1 MKDNIHLISKW
12 QLFLLLPVFSILFA
26 TGGYI
31 YYQYSLHRILTEKG
45 EELKVISQLKADQI
59 EQWVKERMSETDYF
73 STTSGIVDNIKDL
86 NNDKYNQTAKKYL
99 LSSLSSIK
107 KNHGYDEIFIFSGT
121 KELLFSLNGENKF
134 IDSTLENRIDSSIV
148 QNKAAFNDFYYCK
161 AHKKIHLDLIAPV
174 KVYGENA
181 PIAYLVMQIDPN
193 NFLFPLIQSW
203 PIPSK
208 TSETLIFRKEANSVL
223 FLNQLRHKENSALT
237 IRVPYTNTEVVAV
250 KIAMGQYGM
259 NEGKDYRG
267 NAVVTYSLPITG
279 TPWIMVA
286 KTDKREIY
294 AELNFK
300 GIVIT
305 LIVLLLILLFGASL
319 AWFYNHKQKS
329 VYMKLFLSEKQ
340 LLEKE
345 EEFRTT
351 LYSIGDGVITAD
363 AYGNIRRLNFVAEEL
378 TGWKEQEA
386 FGKKLTEIF
395 RIINEETRNEVEN
408 PVEKVLRDGLI
419 VGLANHTL
427 LISKEGKETPIADSG
442 APIKDKSGKIIGVVL
457 VFRDQTIER
466 LAETKLRDS
475 EYHYRL
481 LFESNPQ
488 PMWVY
493 DTRTLKF
500 LAVNDF
506 AISKYGYTKDQF
518 LSMNLYDI
526 RPSEEFTKVQ
536 DNLLQEKGVIQK
548 SGVWKHLLQDGTI
561 IMVEIYSHSIIFN
574 HREARLVFAYDV
586 TERLE
591 VEKALKEREKLLT
604 ETGKIAKIGGWEFDA
619 VTFEGTWTE
628 EIAHIYDLDPAMKT
642 NVEIGLSYY
651 TSDSKDKIKYAIN
664 EAIQHQTPYDI
675 ELEMVTQKNNHKWVR
690 TIGQPIVEDG
700 KVVRVRGAFQDI
712 TESVKMK
719 GELGDS
725 EERYRSIFNNVHTTM
740 LLLDPLDGA
749 IIDAN
754 PAACNFYGYGYEELI
769 HKNISEI
776 NLTPN
781 EELLNAFEQASDA
794 RQNQFFFK
802 HRLADGQLK
811 DVEVFSG
818 KITIQQKDLLYSLI
832 HDITERKKAEKE
844 LKKLSLAV
852 EHSPV
857 SIVITDAKGNIE
869 YVNPIFCEITGYS
882 SEEVIGINPR
892 ILKSGKMS
900 VELYQDLWDKIQT
913 GQTWRGELLNTNKFG
928 EFYWV
933 NISISSIIDQKG
945 QITNYVAVAEDITAK
960 KKVDEELVKAKVKAE
975 ENDRLKSAFLAN
987 MSHEI
992 RTPMNGILGFAE
1004 LLRDTKLTGEDQ
1016 QEYIGIIELSGHR
1029 MLNIINDIVDIS
1041 KIEAGQM
1048 ETKMEEI
1055 ELNALLNHLYIFF
1068 KPEAGGK
1075 GIKLLLSLDGG
1086 MAEPIIL
1093 TDRTKL
1099 GQVIT
1104 NLIKNAIKFTVSGVI
1119 QFGYVL
1125 KENRIEFFVKD
1136 TGSGIPAEHH
1146 SKIFER
1152 FIQGDTSLSRNYEGA
1167 GLGLSISQAYVNM
1180 LGGKMW
1186 LESEV
1191 GTGSTFFFDIPAN
1204 SVATVKE
1211 MRKSITTVNK
1221 RTEPIHILIAE
1232 DDNVSLL
1239 YLKKCLEGLNADFYY
1254 ARNGQEAVDAVK
1266 SIPNLDL
1273 VIMDIKMPVMGGFEA
1288 TRLIKQFRV
1297 DLPVIAQ
1304 TAYAF
1309 TEDVKMAKLAGC
1321 DDFIAKP
1328 VNKEDLLEM
1337 IYKHIQHQ

>member
-1 MKDNIHLISKW
+1 MKDKIHLISKW
-12 QLFLLLPVFSILFA
+12 QVLLLLLVFSILLA

-31 YYQYSLHRILTEKG
+31 YYQYSLYRILTEKG
-45 EELKVISQLKADQI
+45 DELKVISQLKADQI
-59 EQWVKERMSETDYF
+59 EQWVKERMSETEYF
-73 STTSGIVDNIKDL
+73 STTSEIVNNIRDL
-86 NNDKYNQTAKKYL
+86 KNDKFNQSAINHL

-107 KNHGYDEIFIFSGT
+107 KNHGYDEIFIFLNT
-121 KELLFSLNGENKF
+121 KELLFSLNGENKL

-161 AHKKIHLDLIAPV
+161 VHKKIHLDLIAPV
-174 KVYGENA
+174 KSSGDNV
-181 PIAYLVMQIDPN
+181 PIAYLVMRIDPN
-193 NFLFPLIQSW
+193 NFLFPLIESW

-208 TSETLIFRKEANSVL
+208 TSEMLIFRKEANSVL
-223 FLNQLRHKENSALT
+223 FLNQLRHKENRNLT

-250 KIAMGQYGM
+250 KIALGQYGLT
-259 NEGKDYRG
+259 EGDDYQG
-267 NAVVTYSLPITG
+267 VAVVAYSIPITG

-286 KTDKREIY
+286 KTDKHEIF
-294 AELNFK
+294 ADLNFK

-329 VYMKLFLSEKQ
+329 VYMKLFLSEKE

-378 TGWKEQEA
+378 TGWKEYDA
-386 FGKKLTEIF
+386 FGKKLTEVF
-395 RIINEETRNEVEN
+395 RIINEDTRNEVEN
-408 PVEKVLRDGLI
+408 PVEKVLRNGLI

-442 APIKDKSGKIIGVVL
+442 ALIKDKSGKIIGVVL

-493 DTRTLKF
+493 DTGTLKF

-506 AISKYGYTKDQF
+506 AISKYGYTREQF

-526 RPSEEFTKVQ
+526 RPREEFTKIQ
-536 DNLLQEKGVIQK
+536 NNILQEKGVIQK
-548 SGVWKHLLQDGTI
+548 SGVWKHQLRDGTI
-561 IMVEIYSHSIIFN
+561 ILVEIYSHSIIFN
-574 HREARLVFAYDV
+574 HSEARLVFAYDV

-591 VEKALKEREKLLT
+591 MEEALKEREKLLT
-604 ETGKIAKIGGWEFDA
+604 ETGKIAKVGGWEFDA

-628 EIAHIYDLDPAMKT
+628 EIAHIYDLDTGKKT
-642 NVEIGLSYY
+642 NVEIALNFY
-651 TSDSKDKIKYAIN
+651 TSDSKKKIQYAIN
-664 EAIQHQTPYDI
+664 EAIKHQVPYDI

-719 GELGDS
+719 RELADS
-725 EERYRSIFNNVHTTM
+725 EERYRSIFNNLHTTM
-740 LLLDPLDGA
+740 LLLDPHDGA

-754 PAACNFYGYGYEELI
+754 PAACNFYGFGYEELI

-776 NLTPN
+776 NLTTN
-781 EELLNAFEQASDA
+781 EELLKAFEQSDA
-794 RQNQFFFK
+794 SQKQFFSK
-802 HRLADGQLK
+802 HRLADGQVR
-811 DVEVFSG
+811 DVEIFSG
-818 KITIQQKDLLYSLI
+818 NIVVQQKDLLYSLI

-852 EHSPV
+852 EHSPA

-900 VELYQDLWDKIQT
+900 AELYQNLWNKIQS

-945 QITNYVAVAEDITAK
+945 QIANFVAVAEDITAK

-1068 KPEAGGK
+1068 KPEAEK
-1075 GIKLLLSLDGG
+1075 KRLKLTLSLDPSV
-1086 MAEPIIL
+1086 AEPIIMS
-1093 TDRTKL
+1093 DRTKL
-1099 GQVIT
+1099 AQVIT

-1125 KENRIEFFVKD
+1125 KDKKIEFFVKD
-1136 TGSGIPAEHH
+1136 TGTGIPPEHH

-1167 GLGLSISQAYVNM
+1167 GLGLSISQAYVSM
-1180 LGGKMW
+1180 LGGRMW

-1191 GTGSTFFFDIPAN
+1191 GSGSAFFFDIPAN

-1211 MRKSITTVNK
+1211 KRKNITAVKKT
-1221 RTEPIHILIAE
+1221 TAPISILIAE

-1239 YLKKCLEGLNADFYY
+1239 YLKKCLESLNVIFHY

-1266 SIPNLDL
+1266 SIPNLEL

-1288 TRLIKQFRV
+1288 TRLIKQFRA

-1309 TEDVKMAKLAGC
+1309 TEDVRMAKLAGC

-1328 VNKEDLLEM
+1328 VIKEKLIEM
-1337 IYKHIQHQ
+1337 IYKFIQK